1 MHFNYYKY
9 VYTLNVLEHIL
20 AYKFPIFL
28 CVINALLSDYN
39 NLSIP

>member
-1 MHFNYYKY
+1 MHFNNCKY
-9 VYTLNVLEHIL
+9 VYTINVLERIL